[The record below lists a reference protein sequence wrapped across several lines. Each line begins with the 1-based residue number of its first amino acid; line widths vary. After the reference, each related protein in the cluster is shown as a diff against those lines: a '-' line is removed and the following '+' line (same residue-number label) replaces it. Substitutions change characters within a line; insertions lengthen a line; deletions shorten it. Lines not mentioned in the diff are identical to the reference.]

1 MDHKCCLSEEKKF
14 YNLIVLTEMLI
25 GQHELKN
32 ICKASSTSR
41 VFTNIKL
48 FTQIVFVPNAIA
60 LRHAFYSLG

>member
-1 MDHKCCLSEEKKF
+1 
-14 YNLIVLTEMLI
+14 MLI

-48 FTQIVFVPNAIA
+48 FTQIVFAVPNAIA
-60 LRHAFYSLG
+60 LRHAFYSLGQTSWFLIFLF